1 MTSFDELPEEDL
13 TPSRLERLRAWAST
27 EMGGWII
34 IGGLILVALIVLG
47 LVAYQLRP
55 RPEAQE
61 ESTPG
66 PAGPVAAVV
75 QEFTLSPEALQDL
88 TFEQAR
94 AYNAALPFSTAPNPP
109 AKRFIAPT
117 DDIESYHRALDC
129 LTAAVYYEA
138 ASETAAGQAAVA
150 QVVINRSRHPAF
162 PRTICGVVFE
172 GSQRTTGCQFTF
184 TCDGAIARVP
194 SREGWTR
201 ARAVATAA
209 LNGFVATGVGL
220 ATHYHTDWVAP
231 YWAPRLTKLVQ
242 IGTHIFY
249 RWKGGWGLPEAFSG
263 AYAPPEPVIA
273 KMSAL
278 ATPIEILQADALHAP
293 IGPLEPIMLPT
304 GALRV
309 SPEREETVETAAAD
323 EAIEPV
329 SAPPPAGPTIAE
341 QAAERS
347 ARETTAA
354 IADPLANPAQARPQR
369 RQRLPAP
376 SGW

>member
-1 MTSFDELPEEDL
+1 M
-13 TPSRLERLRAWAST
+13 ERLRAWAAT
-27 EMGGWII
+27 ETGGWII
-34 IGGLILVALIVLG
+34 IGGLILVALIVLS
-47 LVAYQLRP
+47 LVAYQLQL
-55 RPEAQE
+55 RPENPEDA
-61 ESTPG
+61 SVPR

-75 QEFTLSPEALQDL
+75 QEFTLSPDALQNL
-88 TFEQAR
+88 TFDQAR
-94 AYNAALPFSTAPNPP
+94 AYNATLPFSTAPNPP
-109 AKRFIAPT
+109 ARRFVAPT

-129 LTAAVYYEA
+129 LTAAIYYEA

-184 TCDGAIARVP
+184 TCDGALARVP

-249 RWKGGWGLPEAFSG
+249 TWKGVWGLPAAFSG
-263 AYAPPEPVIA
+263 DYASPEPVIG

-278 ATPIEILQADALHAP
+278 ASPVEILQIDALQTPIDTLDPVLLPNGVLRAGSGLDAP
-293 IGPLEPIMLPT
+293 T
-304 GALRV
+304 D
-309 SPEREETVETAAAD
+309 D
-323 EAIEPV
+323 EAEDAVEEVLPI
-329 SAPPPAGPTIAE
+329 APPPAPSIAQ

-376 SGW
+376 SSW